1 MIYWNVKEV
10 IPLKFKDKDK
20 QRNKSKEERRGG
32 GGELIDREMK
42 KQVCFRPVSIV
53 VML

>member
-1 MIYWNVKEV
+1 MIDWNVKEV

-32 GGELIDREMK
+32 ELIDREMK
-42 KQVCFRPVSIV
+42 KQVCFRPVSSV